1 MHPLCLSRLYIYE
14 KFLYLTLNS
23 SASLFLTLNSMT
35 FKNWHRTYEF
45 LRSRGFSLFPIFSFS
60 FLISYC
66 LFHILK
72 DKFSSGPYPFSA
84 PMNSRRPDLV
94 LHSPSLSRQEQ
105 APGTT
110 AVARGWW
117 PKPGQLIWG
126 WHWHEPQPWSPSRF
140 LPGNTTTLTL
150 TTVVQVLDNIHL

>member
-1 MHPLCLSRLYIYE
+1 MHKRRRVSIFHTQFECLTIFSAQFGRSYKFDIEPMNFFNPRDCPL
-14 KFLYLTLNS
+14 
-23 SASLFLTLNSMT
+23 
-35 FKNWHRTYEF
+35 
-45 LRSRGFSLFPIFSFS
+45 FSIFSFS
-60 FLISYC
+60 LLISYC
-66 LFHILK
+66 LFPILK
-72 DKFSSGPYPFSA
+72 DKFSPGPHPFTDLL
-84 PMNSRRPDLV
+84 NSRRLDLV

-150 TTVVQVLDNIHL
+150 TLTTVVQVLDNIHL